1 MLLVVVS
8 KLLVV
13 VLHLKLFYILPYWTV
28 SSETE
33 LSSSGNTVVS
43 QKSVFKEGEEEGGGE
58 EPEVNPSRM
67 TLWEKLLVVA
77 LISCSSRHAW
87 KEGETKEYKS
97 MK

>member
-1 MLLVVVS
+1 MDQVNS
-8 KLLVV
+8 AYI
-13 VLHLKLFYILPYWTV
+13 FTIILPYWTV
-28 SSETE
+28 SSEE
-33 LSSSGNTVVS
+33 LSSSGNAVVS

-87 KEGETKEYKS
+87 KEGETKEYES

>member
-1 MLLVVVS
+1 MFLVVVS

-13 VLHLKLFYILPYWTV
+13 LHLQLYYILPYWTV

>member
-8 KLLVV
+8 ELLA
-13 VLHLKLFYILPYWTV
+13 VLHLQLYILPYWTV

-43 QKSVFKEGEEEGGGE
+43 QKSVFKEGEEEGGGGE
-58 EPEVNPSRM
+58 EAEVNPSRM